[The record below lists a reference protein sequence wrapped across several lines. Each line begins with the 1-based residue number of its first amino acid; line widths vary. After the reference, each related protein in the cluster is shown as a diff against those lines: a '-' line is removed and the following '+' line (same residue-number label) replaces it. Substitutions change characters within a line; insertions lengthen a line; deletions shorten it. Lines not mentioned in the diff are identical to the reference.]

1 MEPTTFI
8 YGIKKLKPVNVLL
21 LFQEFK
27 LLVWPGYITVVDVFE
42 GGLYL
47 QVDVA
52 NRVLRTETVR
62 DVFMKLKKG
71 GGANFKG
78 QAQDMFSRIFRIL
91 IVIDDFFF
99 LPIIGKY
106 LVREIN
112 SLICFPQFTKFG
124 VLIILMMHFD
134 APSRFRKGW
143 IISIQKKY

>member
-1 MEPTTFI
+1 MRI
-8 YGIKKLKPVNVLL
+8 NASDKDLPVNILL

-62 DVFMKLKKG
+62 DAFMKLKKG

-78 QAQDMFSRIFRIL
+78 QAHDMFSRIFRI
-91 IVIDDFFF
+91 
-99 LPIIGKY
+99 
-106 LVREIN
+106 
-112 SLICFPQFTKFG
+112 
-124 VLIILMMHFD
+124 
-134 APSRFRKGW
+134 
-143 IISIQKKY
+143 

>member
-1 MEPTTFI
+1 MELTTFI
-8 YGIKKLKPVNVLL
+8 YGIKKLKPVNFFL

-62 DVFMKLKKG
+62 DVFQKLRKG

-78 QAQDMFSRIFRIL
+78 QAHDMFSRIFPNRNLRI
-91 IVIDDFFF
+91 FSTNHC
-99 LPIIGKY
+99 
-106 LVREIN
+106 EIS
-112 SLICFPQFTKFG
+112 SL
-124 VLIILMMHFD
+124 
-134 APSRFRKGW
+134 
-143 IISIQKKY
+143 

>member
-1 MEPTTFI
+1 MPR
-8 YGIKKLKPVNVLL
+8 IKKLKSVNVLL

-91 IVIDDFFF
+91 IVIDDFF
-99 LPIIGKY
+99 K
-106 LVREIN
+106 RELR
-112 SLICFPQFTKFG
+112 SA
-124 VLIILMMHFD
+124 H
-134 APSRFRKGW
+134 AS
-143 IISIQKKY
+143 